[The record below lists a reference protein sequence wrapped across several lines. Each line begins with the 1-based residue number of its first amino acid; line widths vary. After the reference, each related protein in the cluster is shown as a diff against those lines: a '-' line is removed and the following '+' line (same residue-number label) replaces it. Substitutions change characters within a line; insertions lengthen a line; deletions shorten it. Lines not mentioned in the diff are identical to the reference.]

1 MRAIVAKSTGSPNVL
16 EYKDILIPEPSAG
29 EVRIRVLKASV
40 HFADIKKRKGTKG
53 SGNPGI
59 LGLDAVGIIDK
70 LGQDVKGLRIG
81 DRVIAFAKTGAYAE
95 YAIADALLV
104 YPIADHVDPAIAAA
118 CPVPSFLSFMLLERV
133 GRLSKGET
141 VLVHAASG
149 GTGLTL
155 IQLARKLGAGKI
167 IGTVSSDQKAALPL
181 EFGAD
186 YCITYDN
193 LSDSV
198 QNLTDG
204 AGADLILDSL
214 AGTVM
219 EESFTCLA
227 PYGRLVNYG
236 NASGTAGFIKTS
248 DVHASCRSLLGFSL
262 GTTRKK
268 RPEDLK
274 HIAAQVISLVEMGD
288 ITFPSIQ
295 EFKLEDASKAHQ
307 LLESRTHAGKILL
320 HITD

>member
-1 MRAIVAKSTGSPNVL
+1 MRAIVAASTGGPEVL
-16 EYKDILIPEPSAG
+16 EYKDITVPEPSTG

-40 HFADIKKRKGTKG
+40 HFADIKKRKGAKG
-53 SGNPGI
+53 SGIPGI

-70 LGQDVKGLRIG
+70 IGQDVNGLRIG
-81 DRVIAFAKTGAYAE
+81 DRVITFVKTGSYAE
-95 YAIADALLV
+95 FAIANALLV
-104 YPIADHVDPAIAAA
+104 YPIPDHVDTAVAAA
-118 CPVPSFLSFMLLERV
+118 CPVPAFLSFMLLERV

-167 IGTVSSDQKAALPL
+167 IGTVSTDQKAALPL
-181 EFGAD
+181 ELGAD
-186 YCITYDN
+186 HCITYNN
-193 LSDSV
+193 LSESV
-198 QNLTDG
+198 RNLTDG
-204 AGADLILDSL
+204 AGVDLILDSL
-214 AGTVM
+214 AGSVM

-236 NASGTAGFIKTS
+236 NASGATGSIKTS
-248 DVHASCRSLLGFSL
+248 DVHASCRALLGFSL
-262 GTTRKK
+262 GTTREK
-268 RPEDLK
+268 RPVDLK
-274 HIAAQVISLVEMGD
+274 RIAEQVISLIELGD

-295 EFKLEDASKAHQ
+295 EFKLEDANKAHQ
-307 LLESRTHAGKILL
+307 LMESRTHAGKIIL

>member
-1 MRAIVAKSTGSPNVL
+1 MRAIVAASTGGLDVL
-16 EYKDILIPEPSAG
+16 EYKKVTVPEPSAG

-40 HFADIKKRKGTKG
+40 HFADIKKRKGMKG
-53 SGNPGI
+53 AGNPGI

-70 LGQDVKGLRIG
+70 VGQDVKGIQVG
-81 DRVIAFAKTGAYAE
+81 ERVIAFVKEGSYAE
-95 YAIADALLV
+95 YAIANAMLV
-104 YPIADHVDPAIAAA
+104 YPVADQVDTAVAAA

-133 GRLSKGET
+133 GRLGNGET
-141 VLVHAASG
+141 VLIHAASG

-155 IQLARKLGAGKI
+155 VQLARKLGAGKI
-167 IGTVSSDQKAALPL
+167 IGTVSTDHKADLPL
-181 EFGAD
+181 KLGAD
-186 YCITYDN
+186 HCITYDN
-193 LSDSV
+193 LSESV
-198 QNLTDG
+198 QSLTDG

-214 AGTVM
+214 AGSVM

-236 NASGTAGFIKTS
+236 NASGAAGSIKTS
-248 DVHASCRSLLGFSL
+248 DVHASCRSLLGYSL

-274 HIAAQVISLVEMGD
+274 HIAEQVISFVEMGD

-307 LLESRTHAGKILL
+307 LMESRTHAGKIILR
-320 HITD
+320 IAD

>member
-1 MRAIVAKSTGSPNVL
+1 MRAIVAASLGGPDVL
-16 EYKDILIPEPSAG
+16 EYKDITVPEPSTG
-29 EVRIRVLKASV
+29 EVRIKVLKASV

-53 SGNPGI
+53 SGIPGI

-70 LGQDVKGLRIG
+70 VGQDVTGLRIG
-81 DRVIAFAKTGAYAE
+81 DRVITFVKTGAYAE
-95 YAIADALLV
+95 FAIANASLV
-104 YPIADHVDPAIAAA
+104 YPIADHVDTAVAAA

-133 GRLSKGET
+133 GRLEKGET

-149 GTGLTL
+149 RTGLTL
-155 IQLARKLGAGKI
+155 IQLARKLGAGKV
-167 IGTVSSDQKAALPL
+167 IGTVSDDQKAALPMKL
-181 EFGAD
+181 GAD
-186 YCITYDN
+186 HCVTYDN
-193 LSDSV
+193 FSQSI

-214 AGTVM
+214 AGSVM

-236 NASGTAGFIKTS
+236 NASGAAGFIKTS
-248 DVHASCRSLLGFSL
+248 DVHSSCRSLLGYSL

-274 HIAAQVISLVEMGD
+274 RIADQVISLVEMGD

-295 EFKLEDASKAHQ
+295 EFKLEDANKAHQ
-307 LLESRTHAGKILL
+307 LMESRTHAGKIIL

>member
-1 MRAIVAKSTGSPNVL
+1 MRAIVAASAGGPDVL
-16 EYKDILIPEPSAG
+16 EYKDISVPEPSIG
-29 EVRIRVLKASV
+29 EVRIKVLKASV

-53 SGNPGI
+53 SGIPGI

-70 LGQDVKGLRIG
+70 VGQGVTGFREG
-81 DRVIAFAKTGAYAE
+81 ERVIAFVKEGSYAE
-95 YAIADALLV
+95 YAIANAMLV
-104 YPIADHVDPAIAAA
+104 YPIPDAVEAAVAAA
-118 CPVPSFLSFMLLERV
+118 CPVPAFLSFMLLERV
-133 GRLSKGET
+133 GRLQKGET
-141 VLVHAASG
+141 VLIHAASG

-167 IGTVSSDQKAALPL
+167 IGTVSATRKAALPL
-181 EFGAD
+181 EHGAD

-193 LSDSV
+193 LSESV

-204 AGADLILDSL
+204 AGVDLILDSL

-227 PYGRLVNYG
+227 SYGRLVNYG
-236 NASGTAGFIKTS
+236 NASGTAGSIKTS
-248 DVHASCRSLLGFSL
+248 DVHASCRSLLGYSL
-262 GTTRKK
+262 GTTRKE

-274 HIAAQVISLVEMGD
+274 HVADQVISLVEMGD

-307 LLESRTHAGKILL
+307 LMESRIHAGKIIL